1 MERVL
6 AREFEYLGKTYFM
19 CVAQLD
25 TLSGEVIVFRF
36 ENELYA
42 TKFIDGKVS
51 LSVAGIPGSYQWAIT
66 PL

>member
-6 AREFEYLGKTYFM
+6 AREFEYLGKTYRM

-25 TLSGEVIVFRF
+25 TLSGEVTVFRF
-36 ENELYA
+36 ENEIYA
-42 TKFIDGKVS
+42 TKFIDGKVR
-51 LSVAGIPGSYQWAIT
+51 LSVAGIPGSYRWNIT